1 MNYTDPDSGETG
13 FTSANSD
20 ILTGVYRWDTKSYKS
35 GKRVNL
41 ANSGSYLYLRSTDT
55 SGDYFAFRDTSRNS
69 ILALSQKLPRKP
81 LRMVDLSK
89 YGISG
94 TALKLPPCKLFL

>member
-1 MNYTDPDSGETG
+1 MNYTDPDTGETG
-13 FTSANSD
+13 FSSANSD

-35 GKRVNL
+35 GKRVYL
-41 ANSGSYLYLRSTDT
+41 ANSGFNLTFDSLQPPVARN
-55 SGDYFAFRDTSRNS
+55 FFREPTRTS
-69 ILALSQKLPRKP
+69 ILAVSKRLPRKP
-81 LRMVDLSK
+81 MRMVDLSK